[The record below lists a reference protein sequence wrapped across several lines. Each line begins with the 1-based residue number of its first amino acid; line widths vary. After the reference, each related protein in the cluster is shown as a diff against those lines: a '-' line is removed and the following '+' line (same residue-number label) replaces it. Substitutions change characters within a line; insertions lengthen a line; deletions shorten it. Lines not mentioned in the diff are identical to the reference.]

1 MAMKLYFI
9 RHGEIDY
16 NVQRKFYGTTEV
28 SINQTGRKQ
37 CETVRDKFKGRA
49 IDKILVSSR
58 KRTHQSAELIFSNR
72 QYEVADFLDEW
83 GFGKWEGLDADQI
96 QAQFPVEWECWLAD
110 PFGYTP
116 PASQPYAQHEN
127 RIKSGFRELV
137 AHTPE
142 DSSVALV
149 THLGTIRVILHD
161 LFPDRPF
168 WEIKLT
174 QGNYTCIDYQ
184 NQQFSVDAWNQ

>member
-1 MAMKLYFI
+1 MKLYFI
-9 RHGEIDY
+9 RHGETDY
-16 NVQRKFYGTTEV
+16 NVQRKFYGTDDV
-28 SINQTGRKQ
+28 SINQTGEKQ
-37 CETVRDKFKGRA
+37 CEIVHGKFKGKT

-58 KRTHQSAELIFSNR
+58 IRTHQSAELIFPNR

-96 QAQFPVEWECWLAD
+96 QAKFPVEWERWLAD

-116 PASQPYAQHEN
+116 PASEPYAQHAS
-127 RIKSGFRELV
+127 RIITGFRELV
-137 AHTPE
+137 DRTPQ

-161 LFPDRPF
+161 LFPDKVF
-168 WEIKLT
+168 WDIKLT

-184 NQQFSVDAWNQ
+184 DQQFSVDIWNE